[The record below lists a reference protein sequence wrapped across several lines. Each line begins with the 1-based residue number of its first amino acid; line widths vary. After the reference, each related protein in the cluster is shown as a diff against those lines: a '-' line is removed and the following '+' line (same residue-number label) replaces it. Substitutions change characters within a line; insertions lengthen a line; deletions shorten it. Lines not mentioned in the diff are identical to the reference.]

1 MHPSP
6 MIELMQYPFAV
17 PLVTLLYTAVHI
29 LPVNLTRLYIFRHY
43 LRFSPQWIVAGLL
56 LFIGIEAII
65 QIEAVT
71 VFSRRIA
78 FPFLF
83 FIFFYLLAM
92 TRVPI
97 GKQICILI
105 PPGLVWFAMQT
116 VIYAVE
122 DAYPIFDVPF
132 LLAGLCTI
140 ACLPI
145 VVPLFLYYGR
155 MIAAP
160 LLADDS
166 FDAVWTPLAWLG
178 TLILVL
184 TILLSPFNDLRTH
197 TALFVRLS
205 GAVGGFCCIGL
216 ALYAMNAR
224 LRQRA
229 LCEQVAREAEMAAI
243 TRQNTAQMEENAR
256 TTRAFRTQF
265 TEMIAAAQEM
275 LARGDT
281 AGVERL
287 MGAAASAIHTRYAP
301 VCANETVN
309 ILVGYWQPIFERLGA
324 QPEYRIDI
332 GTENPIDP
340 LDLTAILGNLL
351 ANAAEALERLAP
363 DAPRLLRLALV
374 HQGDTLFLTADN
386 SYDGELHYD
395 ADGNLL
401 SSKRGC
407 TERGIGMESIRTSLA
422 RYDGTMEISPEDD
435 LFAVSIVLRTTNMTN
450 IRAAAVTP
458 MRTAECGE
466 AKHHD

>member
-29 LPVNLTRLYIFRHY
+29 LPVNLTRLYIFRRY
-43 LRFSPQWIVAGLL
+43 LRFAPLPIIAGLL
-56 LFIGIEAII
+56 LLTGIEAVI

-105 PPGLVWFAMQT
+105 PPGLIWFAMQP

-122 DAYPIFDVPF
+122 DAYPLFDVPF
-132 LLAGLCTI
+132 LLSGLCTI
-140 ACLPI
+140 VCLPI
-145 VVPLFLYYGR
+145 AVPLFLYYGR
-155 MIAAP
+155 TIAAP

-229 LCEQVAREAEMAAI
+229 LREQVAREAEMAAI
-243 TRQNTAQMEENAR
+243 TRQNAAQMEENAR

-265 TEMIAAAQEM
+265 TEMIAAAREL
-275 LARGDT
+275 LARGDA
-281 AGVERL
+281 AGIERL

-309 ILVGYWQPIFERLGA
+309 ILVGYWQPILERLGV

-332 GTENPIDP
+332 GAENPIDP

-386 SYDGELHYD
+386 SYDGELRYD
-395 ADGNLL
+395 AAGNLL
-401 SSKRGC
+401 SSKRGNA
-407 TERGIGMESIRTSLA
+407 ERGIGMESIRTSLA

-435 LFAVSIVLRTTNMTN
+435 LFAVSIVLRTTKN
-450 IRAAAVTP
+450 RAAAVTP
-458 MRTAECGE
+458 MRTDGCGE

>member
-6 MIELMQYPFAV
+6 LIELMPYPLAV

-29 LPVNLTRLYIFRHY
+29 LSVNLIRLYIFRCY
-43 LRFSPQWIVAGLL
+43 LRFAPLPIIAGLL
-56 LFIGIEAII
+56 LLTGIEAAI

-122 DAYPIFDVPF
+122 DACPIFDVPF
-132 LLAGLCTI
+132 LLSGLCTI

-145 VVPLFLYYGR
+145 AVPLFLYYGR
-155 MIAAP
+155 TIAAP

-178 TLILVL
+178 MLILVL

-229 LCEQVAREAEMAAI
+229 LREQAAREVEMAEI
-243 TRQNTAQMEENAR
+243 TRQNAARMEENDR
-256 TTRAFRTQF
+256 TTRTFRTQF
-265 TEMIAAAQEM
+265 TEMIAAVRAM
-275 LARGDT
+275 LAQGDT
-281 AGVERL
+281 AGIERL
-287 MGAAASAIHTRYAP
+287 MGDAASLIQTRCAP
-301 VCANETVN
+301 ICANETVN
-309 ILVGYWQPIFERLGA
+309 ILVGYWQPIFERLGVQTA
-324 QPEYRIDI
+324 YHIEV
-332 GTENPIDP
+332 GAENPIAP

-351 ANAAEALERLAP
+351 RNAAEALERVAP
-363 DAPRLLRLALV
+363 DAPRILRLALI

-386 SYDGELHYD
+386 SYDGALRYD
-395 ADGNLL
+395 AEEHLL
-401 SSKRGC
+401 SSKRGY
-407 TERGIGMESIRTSLA
+407 TERGIGMESIRASLA
-422 RYDGTMEISPEDD
+422 HYDGTMEIAAEGE
-435 LFAVSIVLRTTNMTN
+435 LFTVSIVLRTTAE
-450 IRAAAVTP
+450 RAVNSTP
-458 MRTAECGE
+458 TRTDSCEGGGRS
-466 AKHHD
+466 

>member
-1 MHPSP
+1 MQPSP

-29 LPVNLTRLYIFRHY
+29 LPVNLTRLYIFRRY
-43 LRFSPQWIVAGLL
+43 LRFAPLPIISGLL
-56 LFIGIEAII
+56 LLTGIEAVI
-65 QIEAVT
+65 QIEAIT

-97 GKQICILI
+97 GKQLCILI

-122 DAYPIFDVPF
+122 DSYPIFDVPF

-155 MIAAP
+155 TIAAP

-178 TLILVL
+178 GLILVL

-224 LRQRA
+224 LRQRV

-243 TRQNTAQMEENAR
+243 TRQNTAQMEENDR
-256 TTRAFRTQF
+256 TTRIFRTQF
-265 TEMIAAAQEM
+265 TEMIAAARTL
-275 LARGDT
+275 LAEGDM
-281 AGVERL
+281 AGIEHL
-287 MGAAASAIHTRYAP
+287 MRDAAAQINTSYAP
-301 VCANETVN
+301 VCANEAVN
-309 ILVGYWQPIFERLGA
+309 ILIGYRQPVFDRLGA
-324 QPEYRIDI
+324 RTEYRIEI

-374 HQGDTLFLTADN
+374 HRGDTLFLTADN

-401 SSKRGC
+401 SSKRGNA
-407 TERGIGMESIRTSLA
+407 ERGIGMESIRTSLA

-435 LFAVSIVLRTTNMTN
+435 LFAVSIVMRATQD
-450 IRAAAVTP
+450 RAANIMP
-458 MRTAECGE
+458 MRTDGCGE
-466 AKHHD
+466 ENAHD

>member
-6 MIELMQYPFAV
+6 LIELMPYPLAV

-29 LPVNLTRLYIFRHY
+29 LPVNLIRLYIFRCY
-43 LRFSPQWIVAGLL
+43 LRFAPLPIIAGLL
-56 LFIGIEAII
+56 LLTGIEAAI

-122 DAYPIFDVPF
+122 DACPIFDVPF
-132 LLAGLCTI
+132 LLSGLCTI

-145 VVPLFLYYGR
+145 AVPLFLYYGR
-155 MIAAP
+155 TIAAP

-178 TLILVL
+178 MLILVL

-229 LCEQVAREAEMAAI
+229 LREQAAREVEMAEI
-243 TRQNTAQMEENAR
+243 TRQNAARMEENDR
-256 TTRAFRTQF
+256 TTRTFRTQF
-265 TEMIAAAQEM
+265 TEMIAAVRAM
-275 LARGDT
+275 LAQGDT
-281 AGVERL
+281 AGIERL
-287 MGAAASAIHTRYAP
+287 MGDAASLIQTRCAP
-301 VCANETVN
+301 VCANETVS
-309 ILVGYWQPIFERLGA
+309 ILVGYWQPIFERLGVQTA
-324 QPEYRIDI
+324 YHIEV
-332 GTENPIDP
+332 GAENPIAP

-351 ANAAEALERLAP
+351 RNAAEALERVAP
-363 DAPRLLRLALV
+363 DAPRILRLALV
-374 HQGDTLFLTADN
+374 HQGDMLFLTADN
-386 SYDGELHYD
+386 SYDGALRYD
-395 ADGNLL
+395 AEEHLL
-401 SSKRGC
+401 SSKCGY
-407 TERGIGMESIRTSLA
+407 TERGIGMESIRASLA
-422 RYDGTMEISPEDD
+422 HYDGTMEIAAEGE
-435 LFAVSIVLRTTNMTN
+435 LFAISIVLQATAV
-450 IRAAAVTP
+450 RAANGTP
-458 MRTAECGE
+458 TRTDGCEGGGRS
-466 AKHHD
+466 

>member
-6 MIELMQYPFAV
+6 MIELLQYPLAV
-17 PLVTLLYTAVHI
+17 PMVTLLYTAVHI
-29 LPVNLTRLYIFRHY
+29 LPVNLFRLYIFRRY
-43 LRFSPQWIVAGLL
+43 LRFSPLPIIAGLL

-83 FIFFYLLAM
+83 FIFVYLLAM

-97 GKQICILI
+97 GKQICILL
-105 PPGLVWFAMQT
+105 PLGLVWFAMQT
-116 VIYAVE
+116 VIYAIE

-132 LLAGLCTI
+132 LLSGLCTI
-140 ACLPI
+140 ASLPI
-145 VVPLFLYYGR
+145 ALPLFLYYGR
-155 MIAAP
+155 TIAEP

-166 FDAVWTPLAWLG
+166 FDAVWTPLAWLSM
-178 TLILVL
+178 LILML

-216 ALYAMNAR
+216 ALYAMNER

-229 LCEQVAREAEMAAI
+229 LREQAAREAEMAAI
-243 TRQNTAQMEENAR
+243 TRQNAARMEENDR
-256 TTRAFRTQF
+256 TTRAFRMQF
-265 TEMIAAAQEM
+265 TKMIAAAQEL
-275 LARGDT
+275 LAQGDI

-287 MGAAASAIHTRYAP
+287 MGTAASLIQTNYAP

-309 ILVGYWQPIFERLGA
+309 ILVGHWQPIFERLGV
-324 QPEYRIDI
+324 QTEYHIDI
-332 GTENPIDP
+332 GEENPIDP

-351 ANAAEALERLAP
+351 ANAAETLERLAP
-363 DAPRLLRLALV
+363 DAQRLLHLALV
-374 HQGDTLFLTADN
+374 HQGNTLFLTADN
-386 SYDGELHYD
+386 SYDGDLYYD
-395 ADGNLL
+395 AAGNLL
-401 SSKRGC
+401 SSKRGN

-422 RYDGTMEISPEDD
+422 HYDGTMEISPGDD
-435 LFAVSIVLRTTNMTN
+435 LFAVSIVLRATAN
-450 IRAAAVTP
+450 RAASVTP
-458 MRTAECGE
+458 MRTDRLRGG
-466 AKHHD
+466 KGS

>member
-6 MIELMQYPFAV
+6 LIELMPYPLAV

-29 LPVNLTRLYIFRHY
+29 LPVNLIRLYIFRCY
-43 LRFSPQWIVAGLL
+43 LRFAPLPIIAGLL
-56 LFIGIEAII
+56 LLTGIEAAI

-122 DAYPIFDVPF
+122 DACPIFDVPF
-132 LLAGLCTI
+132 LLSGLCTI

-145 VVPLFLYYGR
+145 AVPLFLYYGR
-155 MIAAP
+155 TIAAP

-178 TLILVL
+178 MLILVL

-229 LCEQVAREAEMAAI
+229 LREQAAREVEMAEI
-243 TRQNTAQMEENAR
+243 TRQNAARMEENDR
-256 TTRAFRTQF
+256 TTRTFRTQF
-265 TEMIAAAQEM
+265 TEMIAAVRAM
-275 LARGDT
+275 LAQGDT
-281 AGVERL
+281 AGIERM
-287 MGAAASAIHTRYAP
+287 MGDAASLIQTRCAP
-301 VCANETVN
+301 VCANETVS
-309 ILVGYWQPIFERLGA
+309 ILVGYWQPIFERLGVQTA
-324 QPEYRIDI
+324 YHIEV
-332 GTENPIDP
+332 GAENPIAP

-351 ANAAEALERLAP
+351 RNAAEALERVSP
-363 DAPRLLRLALV
+363 DAPRILRLALV
-374 HQGDTLFLTADN
+374 HQGDMLFLTADN
-386 SYDGELHYD
+386 SYDGALRYD
-395 ADGNLL
+395 AEEHLL
-401 SSKRGC
+401 SSKRGY
-407 TERGIGMESIRTSLA
+407 TERGIGMESIRASLA
-422 RYDGTMEISPEDD
+422 HYDGTMEIAAEGE
-435 LFAVSIVLRTTNMTN
+435 LFAVSIVLQATAV
-450 IRAAAVTP
+450 RAANGTP
-458 MRTAECGE
+458 TRTDGCEGGGRS
-466 AKHHD
+466 

>member
-29 LPVNLTRLYIFRHY
+29 LPVNLIRLYIFRHY

-155 MIAAP
+155 TIAAP

-229 LCEQVAREAEMAAI
+229 LREQVAREAEMAAI

-386 SYDGELHYD
+386 SYDGELRYD
-395 ADGNLL
+395 EDGNLL
-401 SSKRGC
+401 SSKRGNA
-407 TERGIGMESIRTSLA
+407 ERGIGMESIRTSLA

-435 LFAVSIVLRTTNMTN
+435 LFAVSIVLRTTKT
-450 IRAAAVTP
+450 RATAVTP
-458 MRTAECGE
+458 MRTDGCGE

>member
-1 MHPSP
+1 MQPSP

-43 LRFSPQWIVAGLL
+43 LRFAPLPIIAGLL
-56 LFIGIEAII
+56 LLTGIEAVI

-105 PPGLVWFAMQT
+105 PPGLIWFAMQT

-122 DAYPIFDVPF
+122 DAYPLFDVPF
-132 LLAGLCTI
+132 LLSGLCTI
-140 ACLPI
+140 VCLPI
-145 VVPLFLYYGR
+145 AVPLFLYYGR
-155 MIAAP
+155 TIAAP

-178 TLILVL
+178 GLILVL

-229 LCEQVAREAEMAAI
+229 LREQVAREAEMAAI

-265 TEMIAAAQEM
+265 TEMIAAAQEL
-275 LARGDT
+275 LARGDA
-281 AGVERL
+281 AGIERL

-301 VCANETVN
+301 VCRNETVN
-309 ILVGYWQPIFERLGA
+309 ILIGYWQPVFERLGV

-332 GTENPIDP
+332 GAENPIDP

-386 SYDGELHYD
+386 SYDGELRYD
-395 ADGNLL
+395 AAGNLL
-401 SSKRGC
+401 SSKRGNA
-407 TERGIGMESIRTSLA
+407 ERGIGMESIRTSLA

-435 LFAVSIVLRTTNMTN
+435 LFAVSIVLRTTQD
-450 IRAAAVTP
+450 RAAAVTP
-458 MRTAECGE
+458 MPTDDCEEENA
-466 AKHHD
+466 HD